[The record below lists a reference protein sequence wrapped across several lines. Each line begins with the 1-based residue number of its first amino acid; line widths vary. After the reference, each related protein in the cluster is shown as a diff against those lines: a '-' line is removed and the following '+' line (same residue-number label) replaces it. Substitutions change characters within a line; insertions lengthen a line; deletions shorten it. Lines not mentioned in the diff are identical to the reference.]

1 MYSELSNKRVHTTL
15 VTEQKWYLT
24 NTAGSNQNFQ
34 ISSKITWTVQN
45 LFLFWNIVIN
55 IFHFQVGEANI
66 KAAASERSL
75 AEANLKIDGLVT
87 EVAGFKDMV
96 LTSTPSKPNRH
107 LHPQISGDK
116 KLAAA
121 KRAGMFSEK

>member
-1 MYSELSNKRVHTTL
+1 MYHF
-15 VTEQKWYLT
+15 Y
-24 NTAGSNQNFQ
+24 
-34 ISSKITWTVQN
+34 
-45 LFLFWNIVIN
+45 
-55 IFHFQVGEANI
+55 FQVGEANI

-121 KRAGMFSEK
+121 KRAGKRNICITGQLISDFNFQKINKNFFVKFLP

>member
-1 MYSELSNKRVHTTL
+1 VIKTFKFH
-15 VTEQKWYLT
+15 QKSPEPFRNYFDFEISYL
-24 NTAGSNQNFQ
+24 
-34 ISSKITWTVQN
+34 
-45 LFLFWNIVIN
+45 IN

-121 KRAGMFSEK
+121 KRAGKFSEKNIFLLKVS

>member
-1 MYSELSNKRVHTTL
+1 MYLSVYYFSHRTKIIYYKNCWKLPKLSNLIKKSP
-15 VTEQKWYLT
+15 EPC
-24 NTAGSNQNFQ
+24 NFL
-34 ISSKITWTVQN
+34 KI
-45 LFLFWNIVIN
+45 LKIVIN
-55 IFHFQVGEANI
+55 ISHFQVGEANI

-121 KRAGMFSEK
+121 KRAGKFF